1 MTDDSSPQL
10 LIVDDDAGLRSF
22 LAEELRAAGYCVLE
36 ASTGRAALAAGRE
49 PAVDLVMLD
58 WMLPDCSG
66 VEVCREL
73 RSLGHNVPVL
83 MLSGRDGLHDR
94 REALEAGAND
104 YLVKPFSME
113 ELLAHVQTIISNNR
127 EGETTETAPL
137 QIEDLTVLERER
149 EVYKAG
155 MHIQLTSREFDLLV
169 MLMRHHNKVVPR
181 KMLLHTLWG
190 ESSIGDPSILDV
202 YISHL
207 SRKLNATGKGSLIH
221 NVQDV
226 GFMLSERLAQL
237 PTPDDRVGSLASGTC
252 N

>member
-137 QIEDLTVLERER
+137 QIEDLPVLERER

-169 MLMRHHNKVVPR
+169 MLMRHHNQVVPR

-237 PTPDDRVGSLASGTC
+237 PTPDDTIGSLASGTC

>member
-1 MTDDSSPQL
+1 MLDDSSPRL

-36 ASTGRAALAAGRE
+36 ASTGRAGLEAGRD

-73 RSLGHNVPVL
+73 RSVGHDVPVL

-113 ELLAHVQTIISNNR
+113 ELLAHVQSIISNSR
-127 EGETTETAPL
+127 QGESTETAPL
-137 QIEDLTVLERER
+137 QIEDLTVLEGER
-149 EVYKAG
+149 EVHRAG
-155 MHIQLTSREFDLLV
+155 MHIQLTNREFDLLV
-169 MLMRHHNKVVPR
+169 MLMRHHNQVVPR
-181 KMLLHTLWG
+181 EMLLHALWG
-190 ESSIGDPSILDV
+190 KSSIGDPSILDV

-207 SRKLNATGKGSLIH
+207 SRKLDAPGKGSLIH
-221 NVQDV
+221 NVQDL
-226 GFMLSERLAQL
+226 GFMLSERVAQL
-237 PTPDDRVGSLASGTC
+237 PAPDDTIGTLASGSC